1 MDTKFQQVTLVISCD
16 DFGGGHSYSP
26 IDNLYEAVRKSSGD
40 VKIVTKIGK
49 VKNLGFKIIG
59 EENECG

>member
-26 IDNLYEAVRKSSGD
+26 IDNLYEVVRKSGD
-40 VKIVTKIGK
+40 VNIVTKIGK
-49 VKNLGFKIIG
+49 VKNLGFKVIE